1 MTFPQ
6 PSYIVRGQ
14 AVGGEPVIAETVE
27 PLAGVGDGLGGQAGV
42 QGQGE
47 GGELRDAVAAG
58 EGGGDIDGGH
68 PHRKPGGCVPLAA
81 YAVRVKQ
88 RRKRHHYLPES
99 YLKAWAGERGQ
110 VAVRRRDQPDAFC
123 TTTRNVAIEADLY
136 ALPTDAGLDDA
147 LEVALSEIEGLLP
160 GYLAGLRD
168 GPTPRK
174 GSQARDDISDLLA
187 LQIVRTREHVGQWT
201 FPLAAAEYTGERPI
215 SREGMRRF
223 LTEEYL
229 GEAPSE
235 QEIQGALDF
244 ANYVLSKGMPEKR
257 EILSILFRNAS
268 EQLAPRLAKMA
279 WAVEISRDCA
289 FVTTDRPVAMWKRDT
304 QKLTMMGIGLETSD
318 EVRFPLG
325 PHHLLVL
332 RPRFPE
338 HRTHVGPSRVADVN
352 RHLAAGCYEMV
363 IARPSGREEL
373 AQLSMR
379 RVRPALRFKTG
390 PLLEPDAT
398 GRLVPTGQEILH
410 TYVPYGDDVG

>member
-1 MTFPQ
+1 MSSRWTC
-6 PSYIVRGQ
+6 PS
-14 AVGGEPVIAETVE
+14 A
-27 PLAGVGDGLGGQAGV
+27 
-42 QGQGE
+42 
-47 GGELRDAVAAG
+47 
-58 EGGGDIDGGH
+58 DGGL
-68 PHRKPGGCVPLAA
+68 PRPETRWLRASWPV
-81 YAVRVKQ
+81 YALRMKQ
-88 RRKRHHYLPES
+88 RRKRHHYLPQS
-99 YLKAWAGERGQ
+99 YLKAWADEGGQ

-123 TTTRNVAIEADLY
+123 ATTRKVAVEADLY
-136 ALPTDAGLDDA
+136 AFPAGAGPDDT
-147 LEVALSEIEGLLP
+147 LEVALSEIEALLP
-160 GYLAGLRD
+160 GYLDDLRD

-174 GSQARDDISDLLA
+174 GSPARDDISDLLA
-187 LQIVRTREHVGQWT
+187 LQIVRTREHVGQWM

-229 GEAPSE
+229 GEAPPE
-235 QEIQGALDF
+235 QEMQGALDF
-244 ANYVLSKGMPEKR
+244 ANYMLLKGMPEKR

-279 WAVEISRDCA
+279 WAVEISKDRA

-304 QKLTMMGIGLETSD
+304 RDMTMMGIGLENSD
-318 EVRFPLG
+318 EVRFSLG

-332 RPRFPE
+332 RPRYPE
-338 HRTHVGPSRVADVN
+338 HRTHVEPGRVAEVN

-363 IARPSGREEL
+363 IARPSDRAEL

-379 RVRPALRFKTG
+379 RVRPALRFNTG

-410 TYVPYGDDVG
+410 TYVPYGDVG

>member
-1 MTFPQ
+1 M
-6 PSYIVRGQ
+6 
-14 AVGGEPVIAETVE
+14 
-27 PLAGVGDGLGGQAGV
+27 
-42 QGQGE
+42 
-47 GGELRDAVAAG
+47 AACRW
-58 EGGGDIDGGH
+58 
-68 PHRKPGGCVPLAA
+68 PA

-99 YLKAWAGERGQ
+99 YLKAWADENGQ

-123 TTTRNVAIEADLY
+123 TGTLNVAVEADLY
-136 ALPTDAGLDDA
+136 ALPTDAGLDDG

-160 GYLAGLRD
+160 GYLAELRD

-174 GSQARDDISDLLA
+174 ETTAREDISDLLA
-187 LQIVRTREHVGQWT
+187 LQIVRTRERVGQWM

-215 SREGMRRF
+215 THEGMRRF

-229 GEAPSE
+229 GEAPRE

-244 ANYVLSKGMPEKR
+244 ANYTLSKGMPEKG

-268 EQLAPRLAKMA
+268 EQLAPRLEKMA
-279 WAVEISRDCA
+279 WAVEMSKDRA
-289 FVTTDRPVAMWKRDT
+289 FVATDRPVAMWKRDT
-304 QKLTMMGIGLETSD
+304 QDLTMMGTGLENSD

-338 HRTHVGPSRVADVN
+338 HRTYVDPRRVAEVN

-363 IARPSGREEL
+363 IARPSALAEL
-373 AQLSMR
+373 AQLSLR
-379 RVRPALRFKTG
+379 RVRPALRFNTG

-398 GRLVPTGQEILH
+398 GRLVPTGQEILQ

>member
-1 MTFPQ
+1 VTSMADIP
-6 PSYIVRGQ
+6 
-14 AVGGEPVIAETVE
+14 AEN
-27 PLAGVGDGLGGQAGV
+27 
-42 QGQGE
+42 QG
-47 GGELRDAVAAG
+47 AACRW
-58 EGGGDIDGGH
+58 
-68 PHRKPGGCVPLAA
+68 PA

-99 YLKAWAGERGQ
+99 YLKAWADERGQ

-123 TTTRNVAIEADLY
+123 TTTRNVAVEADLY

-174 GSQARDDISDLLA
+174 GSQAREDISDLLA
-187 LQIVRTREHVGQWT
+187 LQIVRTREHVGQWM
-201 FPLAAAEYTGERPI
+201 FPLDAAEYTGERPI
-215 SREGMRRF
+215 SHEGMRRF

-235 QEIQGALDF
+235 QEIQGAFDF
-244 ANYVLSKGMPEKR
+244 ANYMLSKGMPEKR
-257 EILSILFRNAS
+257 EILSMLLRVAS

-289 FVTTDRPVAMWKRDT
+289 FVLTDRPIVMWKRKT
-304 QKLTMMGIGLETSD
+304 QELTMTGTGLETSD

-363 IARPSGREEL
+363 IARPSGRAEL
-373 AQLSMR
+373 AQLSLR

-410 TYVPYGDDVG
+410 TFVPYGDDVG